1 MPDVAKPFLE
11 MLSFQEGREAILSQ
25 PQFQVPFL
33 LDYLA
38 VFLWS
43 VSGAIVGMHKRY
55 DFAGV
60 LVVALLASTGGS
72 LLRDGIFLQQTPPVL
87 TNPWYIPLIIAA
99 TAFVGLFRQR
109 IAQMILVDRVVDV
122 IDGIGV
128 PAFAIVGLQLSL
140 QAGIP
145 LPGVVLVGVTNGVGG
160 GILRDLLVGDTPSAL
175 KPGTIFV
182 SGVVLICVLFLVL
195 TYGFGAN
202 KEWAAW
208 GMIALFFVIR
218 MLSIR
223 YNWRTRPVLTEPPAQ
238 DELAER

>member
-1 MPDVAKPFLE
+1 MPDVIQSFLQA
-11 MLSFQEGREAILSQ
+11 MRFQEGRQAMLEQ

-38 VFLWS
+38 VFLWA

-72 LLRDGIFLQQTPPVL
+72 LIRDGIFLQKTPPVL
-87 TNPWYIPLIIAA
+87 SNPIYIPLIV
-99 TAFVGLFRQR
+99 TAVALVGFFRRR
-109 IAQMILVDRVVDV
+109 IAQMALVDRVVNV

-145 LPGVVLVGVTNGVGG
+145 LPGVVVVGVANGVGG

-195 TYGFGAN
+195 TLGLGIS
-202 KEWAAW
+202 KEWTAW
-208 GMIALFFVIR
+208 GMIILFFTIR

-223 YNWRTRPVLTEPPAQ
+223 YDWRTRPVLRGPPA
-238 DELAER
+238 

>member
-1 MPDVAKPFLE
+1 MLE
-11 MLSFQEGREAILSQ
+11 Q
-25 PQFQVPFL
+25 PQFEVPFL

-38 VFLWS
+38 VFLWA

-72 LLRDGIFLQQTPPVL
+72 LLRDGIFLQQAPPVL

-99 TAFVGLFRQR
+99 TAFVGLFRRR
-109 IAQMILVDRVVDV
+109 IAQKMLVDRVVDV

-140 QAGIP
+140 QADIP

-160 GILRDLLVGDTPSAL
+160 GILRDLLVGDTPAAL

-182 SGVVLICVLFLVL
+182 SGVVLICILFLVL
-195 TYGFGAN
+195 TYGFGMS

-208 GMIALFFVIR
+208 GMIALFFTIR

-223 YNWRTRPVLTEPPAQ
+223 YNWRTRPVLKDPWT
-238 DELAER
+238 

>member
-1 MPDVAKPFLE
+1 MQDVIQPLLE
-11 MLSFQEGREAILSQ
+11 AFYGQEGRQALLEQ

-33 LDYLA
+33 LDYVA
-38 VFLWS
+38 VFLWA

-72 LLRDGIFLQQTPPVL
+72 LIRDGIFLQQTPPVL
-87 TNPWYIPLIIAA
+87 TNPWYIPVIIGA
-99 TAFVGLFRQR
+99 TAVVGLFRRR
-109 IAQMILVDRVVDV
+109 ITGMILVDRVVDV

-128 PAFAIVGLQLSL
+128 PAFAVVGMQLSL

-145 LPGVVLVGVTNGVGG
+145 MPGVVLVGVTNGVGG

-182 SGVVLICVLFLVL
+182 SGVVLICILFLML
-195 TYGFGAN
+195 TYGFGVG
-202 KEWAAW
+202 KELAAW
-208 GMIALFFVIR
+208 GMIALFFTVR

-223 YNWRTRPVLTEPPAQ
+223 YGWRTRPVLNEPPA
-238 DELAER
+238 

>member
-1 MPDVAKPFLE
+1 MN
-11 MLSFQEGREAILSQ
+11 FQEGRKILLEQ

-38 VFLWS
+38 VFLWAM
-43 VSGAIVGMHKRY
+43 SGAIVGMHKRY

-72 LLRDGIFLQQTPPVL
+72 LIRDGIFLQQTPPVL
-87 TNPWYIPLIIAA
+87 SNPLYIPVIITA
-99 TAFVGLFRQR
+99 TMFVSLFRRR
-109 IAQMILVDRVVDV
+109 ITKMVLVDRVVDV

-128 PAFAIVGLQLSL
+128 PAFAIIGLQLSL

-145 LPGVVLVGVTNGVGG
+145 LPGVVVVGVTNGVGG

-182 SGVVLICVLFLVL
+182 SGVILICILFLTM
-195 TYGFGAN
+195 TYAFGVS

-208 GMIALFFVIR
+208 SMIALFFTIR

-223 YNWRTRPVLTEPPAQ
+223 YNWRTRPVLQEPLAH
-238 DELAER
+238 DE

>member
-1 MPDVAKPFLE
+1 MN
-11 MLSFQEGREAILSQ
+11 FQEGRKILLEQ

-38 VFLWS
+38 VFLWAM
-43 VSGAIVGMHKRY
+43 SGAIVGMHKRY

-72 LLRDGIFLQQTPPVL
+72 LIRDGIFLQQTPPVL
-87 TNPWYIPLIIAA
+87 SNPLYIPVIITA
-99 TAFVGLFRQR
+99 TMFVSLFRRR
-109 IAQMILVDRVVDV
+109 ITKMVLVDRVVDV

-128 PAFAIVGLQLSL
+128 PAFAIIGLQLSL

-145 LPGVVLVGVTNGVGG
+145 LPGVVVVGVTNGVGG

-182 SGVVLICVLFLVL
+182 SGVILICILFLTL
-195 TYGFGAN
+195 TYAFGVS

-208 GMIALFFVIR
+208 SMIALFFTIR

-223 YNWRTRPVLTEPPAQ
+223 YNWRTRPVLQETLAH
-238 DELAER
+238 DE

>member
-1 MPDVAKPFLE
+1 MPDVISPLLDA
-11 MLSFQEGREAILSQ
+11 MTNQEGREALLDQ
-25 PQFQVPFL
+25 AQFQVPFL

-38 VFLWS
+38 VFLWA

-60 LVVALLASTGGS
+60 LVVAILASTGGS
-72 LLRDGIFLQQTPPVL
+72 LIRDGIFLQQTPPVL
-87 TNPWYIPLIIAA
+87 SNPWYIPVIIAA
-99 TAFVGLFRQR
+99 TAFVSLFRRR
-109 IAQMILVDRVVDV
+109 ITKIVLVNRVVDV
-122 IDGIGV
+122 IDGVGV

-182 SGVVLICVLFLVL
+182 SGVVLICVVFLVL
-195 TYGFGAN
+195 TYGFGVS

-208 GMIALFFVIR
+208 GMIALFFTIR

-223 YNWRTRPVLTEPPAQ
+223 YDWRTRPVLQEPPA
-238 DELAER
+238 

>member
-1 MPDVAKPFLE
+1 MPDVIQSFLE
-11 MLSFQEGREAILSQ
+11 AMRFQEVRQAMLEL

-38 VFLWS
+38 VFLWA
-43 VSGAIVGMHKRY
+43 VSGAIVALHKRY

-72 LLRDGIFLQQTPPVL
+72 LIRDGIFLQQTPPVL
-87 TNPWYIPLIIAA
+87 SNPWYIPVIITA
-99 TAFVGLFRQR
+99 TVFVGLFRRR
-109 IAQMILVDRVVDV
+109 ITKMALVDRVVDV

-145 LPGVVLVGVTNGVGG
+145 LPGVVVVGVTNGVGG
-160 GILRDLLVGDTPSAL
+160 GILRDLLVGDTPAAL

-182 SGVVLICVLFLVL
+182 SGVILICILFLVL
-195 TYGFGAN
+195 TYGFGVS

-208 GMIALFFVIR
+208 GMIALFFTIR

-223 YNWRTRPVLTEPPAQ
+223 YNWRTRPVLKEPPASH
-238 DELAER
+238 E

>member
-1 MPDVAKPFLE
+1 MQPLLNV
-11 MLSFQEGREAILSQ
+11 MNYQETRAALLQQ

-33 LDYLA
+33 LDYVA
-38 VFLWS
+38 VFLWA

-72 LLRDGIFLQQTPPVL
+72 LIRDGIFLQQTPPVL
-87 TNPWYIPLIIAA
+87 SNPWYIPLIVVA

-109 IAQMILVDRVVDV
+109 IVQMFLVDRVINV

-128 PAFAIVGLQLSL
+128 PAFAVVGLQLSL
-140 QAGIP
+140 QQGIP
-145 LPGVVLVGVTNGVGG
+145 LPGVVVVGVANGVGG
-160 GILRDLLVGDTPSAL
+160 GILRDLLVGDTPAAL
-175 KPGTIFV
+175 QPGTIFV
-182 SGVVLICVLFLVL
+182 SGVILICILFLVL
-195 TYGFGAN
+195 TLGFGVS

-208 GMIALFFVIR
+208 GMIVLFFSIR

-223 YNWRTRPVLTEPPAQ
+223 YNWRTRPVLQEPPT
-238 DELAER
+238 

>member
-1 MPDVAKPFLE
+1 MN
-11 MLSFQEGREAILSQ
+11 FQEGRKILLEQ

-38 VFLWS
+38 VFLWAM
-43 VSGAIVGMHKRY
+43 SGAIVGMHKRY

-72 LLRDGIFLQQTPPVL
+72 LIRDGIFLQQTPPVL
-87 TNPWYIPLIIAA
+87 SNPLYIPVIITA
-99 TAFVGLFRQR
+99 TMFVSLFRRR
-109 IAQMILVDRVVDV
+109 ITKMVLVDRVVDV

-128 PAFAIVGLQLSL
+128 PAFAIIGLQLSL

-145 LPGVVLVGVTNGVGG
+145 LPGVVVVGVTNGVGG

-182 SGVVLICVLFLVL
+182 SGVILICILFLTL
-195 TYGFGAN
+195 TYAFGVS

-208 GMIALFFVIR
+208 SMIALFFTIR

-223 YNWRTRPVLTEPPAQ
+223 YNWRTRPVLQEPLAH
-238 DELAER
+238 DE

>member
-1 MPDVAKPFLE
+1 MPDVISPLLNA
-11 MLSFQEGREAILSQ
+11 MNYQEGRQVLLDQ

-38 VFLWS
+38 VFLWA
-43 VSGAIVGMHKRY
+43 VSGAIIGMHKRY

-60 LVVALLASTGGS
+60 LVVAILASTGGS

-87 TNPWYIPLIIAA
+87 SNPWYIPVIIAA
-99 TAFVGLFRQR
+99 TAFVGLFRRR
-109 IAQMILVDRVVDV
+109 IAEIVLVDRVVDV

-182 SGVVLICVLFLVL
+182 SGVILICVFFLLL
-195 TYGFGAN
+195 TYAFGVS

-208 GMIALFFVIR
+208 GMIALFFTIR

-223 YNWRTRPVLTEPPAQ
+223 YDWRTRPVLNERPAQ
-238 DELAER
+238 DV

>member
-1 MPDVAKPFLE
+1 MN
-11 MLSFQEGREAILSQ
+11 FQEGRKILLEQ

-38 VFLWS
+38 VFLWAM
-43 VSGAIVGMHKRY
+43 SGAIVGMHKRY

-72 LLRDGIFLQQTPPVL
+72 LIRDGIFLQQTPPVL
-87 TNPWYIPLIIAA
+87 SNPLYIPVIITA
-99 TAFVGLFRQR
+99 TMFVSLFRRR
-109 IAQMILVDRVVDV
+109 ITKMVLVDRVVDV

-128 PAFAIVGLQLSL
+128 PAFAIIGLQLSL

-145 LPGVVLVGVTNGVGG
+145 LPGVVVVGVTNGVGG

-182 SGVVLICVLFLVL
+182 SGVILICILFLTL
-195 TYGFGAN
+195 TYAFGVS

-208 GMIALFFVIR
+208 SMIALFFTIR

-223 YNWRTRPVLTEPPAQ
+223 YNWRTRPVLQEALAH
-238 DELAER
+238 DE

>member
-1 MPDVAKPFLE
+1 MPDVIQSFLDAMRVQE
-11 MLSFQEGREAILSQ
+11 VRQAMLEQ

-33 LDYLA
+33 LDYVA
-38 VFLWS
+38 VFLWA
-43 VSGAIVGMHKRY
+43 VSGAIVALHKRY

-72 LLRDGIFLQQTPPVL
+72 LIRDGIFLQQTPPVL
-87 TNPWYIPLIIAA
+87 SNPWYIPVIITA
-99 TAFVGLFRQR
+99 TVFVGLFRRR
-109 IAQMILVDRVVDV
+109 ITKMALVDRVVDV

-145 LPGVVLVGVTNGVGG
+145 LPGVVVVGVTNGVGG
-160 GILRDLLVGDTPSAL
+160 GILRDLLVGDTPAAL

-182 SGVVLICVLFLVL
+182 SGVILICILFLVL
-195 TYGFGAN
+195 TYGFGVS

-208 GMIALFFVIR
+208 GMIALFFTIR

-223 YNWRTRPVLTEPPAQ
+223 YNWRTRPVLKEPPASH
-238 DELAER
+238 E

>member
-1 MPDVAKPFLE
+1 MPDVISPLLTA
-11 MLSFQEGREAILSQ
+11 MNYQEGREALLEQ

-38 VFLWS
+38 VFLWAM
-43 VSGAIVGMHKRY
+43 SGAIVGMHKRY

-60 LVVALLASTGGS
+60 LVVAILASTGGS

-87 TNPWYIPLIIAA
+87 SNPWYIPVIVAA
-99 TAFVGLFRQR
+99 TAFVSLFRRR
-109 IAQMILVDRVVDV
+109 ITRMTLVDRLIDV
-122 IDGIGV
+122 IDAVGV
-128 PAFAIVGLQLSL
+128 PAFAVVGLQLSL

-182 SGVVLICVLFLVL
+182 SGVILICLLFLLL
-195 TYGFGAN
+195 TYAFGVS

-208 GMIALFFVIR
+208 GMIALFFTIR

-223 YNWRTRPVLTEPPAQ
+223 YDWRTRPVLQEPPTG
-238 DELAER
+238 

>member
-1 MPDVAKPFLE
+1 MPDLVQPVFDA
-11 MLSFQEGREAILSQ
+11 LSFEAAREYLLQQ

-38 VFLWS
+38 VFLWAM
-43 VSGAIVGMHKRY
+43 SGAIVGMHKRY

-72 LLRDGIFLQQTPPVL
+72 LIRDGIFLQQTPPVL
-87 TNPWYIPLIIAA
+87 SNPWYIPVIIAA
-99 TAFVGLFRQR
+99 TAFVGLFRRR
-109 IAQMILVDRVVDV
+109 ITKMLLVDRVVDV

-145 LPGVVLVGVTNGVGG
+145 MPGVVLVGVTNGVGG
-160 GILRDLLVGDTPSAL
+160 GILRDLLVGDTPVAL

-182 SGVVLICVLFLVL
+182 SGVVLICILFLVL
-195 TYGFGAN
+195 TYGFGLS
-202 KEWAAW
+202 KELTAW
-208 GMIALFFVIR
+208 GMIALFFTIR

-223 YNWRTRPVLTEPPAQ
+223 YNWRTRPVLHEPPA
-238 DELAER
+238 

>member
-1 MPDVAKPFLE
+1 MR
-11 MLSFQEGREAILSQ
+11 FQEVRQAMLEL

-38 VFLWS
+38 VFLWA
-43 VSGAIVGMHKRY
+43 VSGAIVALHKRY

-72 LLRDGIFLQQTPPVL
+72 LIRDGIFLQQTPPVL
-87 TNPWYIPLIIAA
+87 SNPWYIPVIITA
-99 TAFVGLFRQR
+99 TVFVGLFRRR
-109 IAQMILVDRVVDV
+109 ITKMALVDRVVDV

-145 LPGVVLVGVTNGVGG
+145 LPGVVVVGVTNGVGG
-160 GILRDLLVGDTPSAL
+160 GILRDLLVGDTPAAL

-182 SGVVLICVLFLVL
+182 SGVILICILFLVL
-195 TYGFGAN
+195 TYGFGVS

-208 GMIALFFVIR
+208 GMIALFFTIR

-223 YNWRTRPVLTEPPAQ
+223 YNWRTRPVLKEPPASH
-238 DELAER
+238 E

>member
-1 MPDVAKPFLE
+1 MPDLIQSLLQA
-11 MLSFQEGREAILSQ
+11 MHFQEGRQAVLEQ

-38 VFLWS
+38 VFLWA

-72 LLRDGIFLQQTPPVL
+72 LIRDGIFLQQTPPVL
-87 TNPWYIPLIIAA
+87 SNPLYIPLIVMAVA
-99 TAFVGLFRQR
+99 LVGFFRRR
-109 IAQMILVDRVVDV
+109 IAQMALVDRVVNV

-145 LPGVVLVGVTNGVGG
+145 LPGVVVVGVANGVGG
-160 GILRDLLVGDTPSAL
+160 GILRDLLVGDTPAAL
-175 KPGTIFV
+175 QPGTIFV

-195 TYGFGAN
+195 TLGLGVS

-208 GMIALFFVIR
+208 GMIVLFFTIR

-223 YNWRTRPVLTEPPAQ
+223 YNWRTHPVLKGPSGTP
-238 DELAER
+238 

>member
-1 MPDVAKPFLE
+1 MPDVLQLFQDMMHLQETRDALLE
-11 MLSFQEGREAILSQ
+11 MPPFH
-25 PQFQVPFL
+25 VPFL

-38 VFLWS
+38 VFLWAM
-43 VSGAIVGMHKRY
+43 SGAIVGMYKRY
-55 DFAGV
+55 DVAGV
-60 LVVALLASTGGS
+60 LVVAILASTGGS

-99 TAFVGLFRQR
+99 TAFVGLFRRR
-109 IAQMILVDRVVDV
+109 ITQMILVDRVVDV

-145 LPGVVLVGVTNGVGG
+145 MPGVALVGVTNGVGG

-182 SGVVLICVLFLVL
+182 SGVILICVLFLVL
-195 TYGFGAN
+195 TYGFGAS
-202 KEWAAW
+202 KEWSAW
-208 GMIALFFVIR
+208 GMIALFFTIR

-223 YNWRTRPVLTEPPAQ
+223 YNWRTRPVL
-238 DELAER
+238 R

>member
-1 MPDVAKPFLE
+1 M
-11 MLSFQEGREAILSQ
+11 
-25 PQFQVPFL
+25 
-33 LDYLA
+33 
-38 VFLWS
+38 
-43 VSGAIVGMHKRY
+43 SGAIVGMHKRY

-72 LLRDGIFLQQTPPVL
+72 LIRDGIFLQQTPPVL
-87 TNPWYIPLIIAA
+87 SNPWYIPVIIAA
-99 TAFVGLFRQR
+99 TAFVGLFRRR
-109 IAQMILVDRVVDV
+109 ITRDDPGGSGRHV

-128 PAFAIVGLQLSL
+128 PAFAVMGLQLSL

-160 GILRDLLVGDTPSAL
+160 GILRDLLVGDTPAAL

-182 SGVVLICVLFLVL
+182 SGVILICVFFLVL
-195 TYGFGAN
+195 TYGFGVS

-208 GMIALFFVIR
+208 GMIALFFTIR

-223 YNWRTRPVLTEPPAQ
+223 YNWRTRPVLKEPPA
-238 DELAER
+238 

>member
-1 MPDVAKPFLE
+1 MTN
-11 MLSFQEGREAILSQ
+11 QEGREALLDQ
-25 PQFQVPFL
+25 AQFQVPFL

-38 VFLWS
+38 VFLWA

-60 LVVALLASTGGS
+60 LVVAILASTGGS
-72 LLRDGIFLQQTPPVL
+72 LIRDGIFLQQTPPVL
-87 TNPWYIPLIIAA
+87 SNPWYIPVIIAA
-99 TAFVGLFRQR
+99 TAFVSLFRQR
-109 IAQMILVDRVVDV
+109 ITKIVLVNRVVDV
-122 IDGIGV
+122 IDGVGV

-182 SGVVLICVLFLVL
+182 SGVVLICVVFLVL
-195 TYGFGAN
+195 TYGFGVS

-208 GMIALFFVIR
+208 GMIALFFMIR

-223 YNWRTRPVLTEPPAQ
+223 YNWRTSPVLKEPPA
-238 DELAER
+238 

>member
-1 MPDVAKPFLE
+1 MPDVISPLLE
-11 MLSFQEGREAILSQ
+11 VANFQEGREALFEQ

-38 VFLWS
+38 VFLWAM
-43 VSGAIVGMHKRY
+43 SGAIVGMHKRY

-60 LVVALLASTGGS
+60 LMVALLASTGGS
-72 LLRDGIFLQQTPPVL
+72 LIRDGIFLQQTPPVL
-87 TNPWYIPLIIAA
+87 SNPWYIPVIIAA
-99 TAFVGLFRQR
+99 TAFVGLFRRR
-109 IAQMILVDRVVDV
+109 ITEMILVDRVVDV

-128 PAFAIVGLQLSL
+128 PAFAIIGLQLSL

-145 LPGVVLVGVTNGVGG
+145 MPGVVLVGVTNGVGG

-182 SGVVLICVLFLVL
+182 SGVILICVLFLIL
-195 TYGFGAN
+195 TYAFGIN

-208 GMIALFFVIR
+208 GMIALFFTIR

-223 YNWRTRPVLTEPPAQ
+223 YNWRTRPVLGLPPT
-238 DELAER
+238 

>member
-1 MPDVAKPFLE
+1 MN
-11 MLSFQEGREAILSQ
+11 FQEGRKILLEQ

-38 VFLWS
+38 VFLWAM
-43 VSGAIVGMHKRY
+43 SGAIVGMHKRY

-72 LLRDGIFLQQTPPVL
+72 LIRDGIFLQQTPPVL
-87 TNPWYIPLIIAA
+87 SNPLYIPVIITA
-99 TAFVGLFRQR
+99 TMFVGLFRRR
-109 IAQMILVDRVVDV
+109 ITKMVLVDRVVDV

-128 PAFAIVGLQLSL
+128 PAFAIIGLQLSL

-145 LPGVVLVGVTNGVGG
+145 LPGVVVVGVTNGVGG

-182 SGVVLICVLFLVL
+182 SGVILICILFLTM
-195 TYGFGAN
+195 TYAFGVS

-208 GMIALFFVIR
+208 SMIALFFTIR

-223 YNWRTRPVLTEPPAQ
+223 YNWRTRPVLQEALAH
-238 DELAER
+238 DE

>member
-1 MPDVAKPFLE
+1 MPDVIQSVLE
-11 MLSFQEGREAILSQ
+11 AMRVQDGRQAVLDQ

-38 VFLWS
+38 VFLWA

-72 LLRDGIFLQQTPPVL
+72 LIRDGIFLQQTPPVIS
-87 TNPWYIPLIIAA
+87 NPFYIPLIVVAVA
-99 TAFVGLFRQR
+99 VVALFRRR
-109 IAQMILVDRVVDV
+109 IAQMMLVDRVVNV

-140 QAGIP
+140 QQGLP

-160 GILRDLLVGDTPSAL
+160 GILRDLLVGDTPAAL
-175 KPGTIFV
+175 QPGTIFV
-182 SGVVLICVLFLVL
+182 SGVILICLLFLVL
-195 TYGFGAN
+195 TLGFGVS

-208 GMIALFFVIR
+208 GMIVLFFTIR

-223 YNWRTRPVLTEPPAQ
+223 YNWRTHPVLKGPPGTS
-238 DELAER
+238 

>member
-1 MPDVAKPFLE
+1 MQPILDAVN
-11 MLSFQEGREAILSQ
+11 FQEGREVLLEQ

-38 VFLWS
+38 VFLWAM
-43 VSGAIVGMHKRY
+43 SGAIVGMHKRY

-72 LLRDGIFLQQTPPVL
+72 LIRDGIFLQQTPPVL
-87 TNPWYIPLIIAA
+87 SNPWYIPVIITA
-99 TAFVGLFRQR
+99 TMFVGLFRRR
-109 IAQMILVDRVVDV
+109 ITKMVLVDRVVDV

-128 PAFAIVGLQLSL
+128 PAFAIIGLQLSL

-145 LPGVVLVGVTNGVGG
+145 LPGVVVVGVTNGVGG

-182 SGVVLICVLFLVL
+182 SGVILICILFLTM
-195 TYGFGAN
+195 TYAFGVS

-208 GMIALFFVIR
+208 SMIALFFTIR

-223 YNWRTRPVLTEPPAQ
+223 YNWRTRPVLQDPPAH
-238 DELAER
+238 DE

>member
-1 MPDVAKPFLE
+1 MPEVLQPIQDLINLQETRAALLE
-11 MLSFQEGREAILSQ
+11 Q
-25 PQFQVPFL
+25 PPFQVPFL

-38 VFLWS
+38 VFLWA

-60 LVVALLASTGGS
+60 LVVAILASTGGS
-72 LLRDGIFLQQTPPVL
+72 LIRDGIFLQQTPPVL
-87 TNPWYIPLIIAA
+87 SDPWYIPVIIVA
-99 TAFVGLFRQR
+99 TAFVGLFRRR
-109 IAQMILVDRVVDV
+109 ITEMLLVDRVVDV

-145 LPGVVLVGVTNGVGG
+145 LPGVVVVGVTNGVGG

-182 SGVVLICVLFLVL
+182 SGVILICVLFLIL
-195 TYGFGAN
+195 TYGFGAS
-202 KEWAAW
+202 KEWSAW
-208 GMIALFFVIR
+208 AMIVLFFTIR

-223 YNWRTRPVLTEPPAQ
+223 YNWRTRPVLKEPPSR
-238 DELAER
+238 D

>member
-1 MPDVAKPFLE
+1 MPDLIQSLLGA
-11 MLSFQEGREAILSQ
+11 MHFQEGRQAVLEQ

-38 VFLWS
+38 VFLWA

-72 LLRDGIFLQQTPPVL
+72 LIRDGIFLQQTPPVL
-87 TNPWYIPLIIAA
+87 SNPWYIPVIITA
-99 TAFVGLFRQR
+99 TMLVGLFRRR
-109 IAQMILVDRVVDV
+109 ITRMALVDRVVDV

-140 QAGIP
+140 QQGIP

-160 GILRDLLVGDTPSAL
+160 GILRDLLVGDTPAAL
-175 KPGTIFV
+175 QPGTIFV
-182 SGVVLICVLFLVL
+182 SGVILICLLFLVL
-195 TYGFGAN
+195 TLGFGVS

-208 GMIALFFVIR
+208 GMIVLFFTIR

-223 YNWRTRPVLTEPPAQ
+223 YNWRTHPVLKGPPGTS
-238 DELAER
+238 